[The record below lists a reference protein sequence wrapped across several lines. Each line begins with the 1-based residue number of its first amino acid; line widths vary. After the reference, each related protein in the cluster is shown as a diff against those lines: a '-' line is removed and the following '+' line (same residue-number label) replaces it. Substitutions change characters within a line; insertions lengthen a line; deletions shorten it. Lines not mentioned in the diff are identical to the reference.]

1 MVHGE
6 KAKPGV
12 TQAAS
17 DARHIRAI
25 GAEVINY
32 GPGDLSL
39 LHSVDESVPIKMLN
53 QCMDVYVHVLS
64 HLNSS

>member
-1 MVHGE
+1 M
-6 KAKPGV
+6 PGV

-17 DARHIRAI
+17 DARHLRET

-39 LHSVDESVPIKMLN
+39 LHAINENVPIRMLN

-64 HLNSS
+64 NFGSA